1 MPMSRE
7 SCPVAQ
13 RPHLVLLKVDIAQ
26 VQDGGQD
33 AEDAVLVLHAE
44 AQHLHGGQQPAEVVR
59 IALP

>member
-33 AEDAVLVLHAE
+33 AEDAVLVLRAE